1 MELIGKILP
10 QLDLASPEPMSHK
23 TRLQKW
29 NGESSKSFG
38 KSTFFTFIFGDDN
51 EIMLSAPARRESN
64 SNTALKCAFIV
75 CKFLDDTRELLS
87 IHFPIFCEMLCSGK
101 YNKMSYC
108 RYFDLMVNQF
118 SLPFSYNCAMI
129 FWHIKKDK
137 WTSMCM

>member
-1 MELIGKILP
+1 MELIGKTLP
-10 QLDLASPEPMSHK
+10 QLDLASPEPMLHK

-29 NGESSKSFG
+29 NWESSKSFG

-64 SNTALKCAFIV
+64 SSTALKSAFIV
-75 CKFLDDTRELLS
+75 CKFLDDTHELLS

-101 YNKMSYC
+101 CNKMSYC
-108 RYFDLMVNQF
+108 RYFDLLVNQF
-118 SLPFSYNCAMI
+118 SLPFSYNCATI